1 MNNTSHSS
9 LKTYLFVYVG
19 LLLLLGSTVGAAYLP
34 LGPFHLVAAVGI
46 AIAKAI
52 LVAMFFMHLRDSKG
66 RTQVLLLGG
75 LLILAVLIGLTLTD
89 YLTRVNG
96 LPFVP

>member
-1 MNNTSHSS
+1 MNGTSNSS
-9 LKTYLFVYVG
+9 IKTYLLVYAG

-52 LVAMFFMHLRDSKG
+52 LVILFFMHLRDSKA
-66 RTQVLLLGG
+66 RTQLLLLGG
-75 LLILAVLIGLTLTD
+75 LLILAILIGLTWTD

-96 LPFVP
+96 LPFIQ

>member
-1 MNNTSHSS
+1 MNEPSHSS
-9 LKTYLFVYVG
+9 IRTYLFVYVG

-52 LVAMFFMHLRDSKG
+52 LVALFFMGLRESKA
-66 RTQVLLLGG
+66 RTQLLFLTG
-75 LLILAVLIGLTLTD
+75 LFILAFLIGLMLTD

-96 LPFVP
+96 LPFMP

>member
-1 MNNTSHSS
+1 MNDSSHSS
-9 LKTYLFVYVG
+9 IKTYLFVYVG

-46 AIAKAI
+46 ALAKAT
-52 LVAMFFMHLRDSKG
+52 LVVVFFMHLPDSKG
-66 RTQVLLLGG
+66 RTHLLLLAG
-75 LLILAVLIGLTLTD
+75 LLILTILIGLTLTD

-96 LPFVP
+96 LPFIQ

>member
-1 MNNTSHSS
+1 MNDSSHSS
-9 LKTYLFVYVG
+9 VKTYLFVYVG
-19 LLLLLGSTVGAAYLP
+19 LLVLLGSTVGAAYLP

-52 LVAMFFMHLRDSKG
+52 LVVLFFMHVRDSRQ
-66 RTQVLLLGG
+66 RTHMLLLGG
-75 LLILAVLIGLTLTD
+75 LLILAILIGLTWTD

-96 LPFVP
+96 LPIIQ